1 MHPRLPQPLTR
12 LVVAL
17 LVGFAVVAAACGGGG
32 DGSDD
37 NAGDAAS
44 DTDAGAD
51 DGTDDADVDTDD
63 DTAPTTTE
71 VPLVPPTTRG
81 PAPVLDVEPVTS
93 IGAITIISD
102 EPAYRG
108 LLGQLD
114 PQRNIVPAVALPP
127 ADAPTGVAPL
137 TGLALTD
144 PAIAERPAILAKI
157 DNTDKG
163 RPQAALTQADIV
175 YVTQI
180 EGGTTRLIAAFHS
193 QTPDEI
199 GPVRSGRTT
208 DIAIFRGYDN
218 PIFVWSG
225 ANIVTG
231 RIIRPYQMVDL
242 GAGTR
247 DEYYRDRDRPGS
259 YDLMTDPSV
268 LWAIA
273 DELEEGAPPPVQF
286 EYRDATTGHPPSA
299 LDAGDLRIDYS
310 SATVEYVWD
319 EALAVYRRS
328 QNGTPHV
335 DADELEIRPANVV
348 VAEVGSIRTG
358 MIDTAGSSVGEQ
370 QFIGSGRGWVF
381 TDGKVIE
388 VTWTKP
394 SLASVPTWTTPDG
407 VPVPLTPGQTWVE
420 LAPVGATSYG

>member
-1 MHPRLPQPLTR
+1 MRRRL
-12 LVVAL
+12 L
-17 LVGFAVVAAACGGGG
+17 LVLCIVLALVATACGGGD
-32 DGSDD
+32 DG
-37 NAGDAAS
+37 AGDAAV
-44 DTDAGAD
+44 
-51 DGTDDADVDTDD
+51 DGTDTSDTTAPDDADADEDTDD
-63 DTAPTTTE
+63 GATTTTE
-71 VPLVPPTTRG
+71 APLVPPTTRG
-81 PAPVLDVEPVTS
+81 PAPILDVEPVAS
-93 IGAITIISD
+93 IGAVTIISG

-114 PQRNIVPAVALPP
+114 PQRNIVQAAALPP
-127 ADAPTGVAPL
+127 ADAAPGIAPL
-137 TGLALTD
+137 TGLPLTD
-144 PAIAERPAILAKI
+144 PSIAGRPAIVAKV

-180 EGGTTRLIAAFHS
+180 EGGSTRLIAVFHS
-193 QTPDEI
+193 QTPAEI

-208 DIAIFRGYDN
+208 DISIFRGYNN

-231 RIIRPYQMVDL
+231 RIIRPYLMVDL

-247 DEYYRDRDRPGS
+247 DEYYRHPDRPGS

-268 LWAIA
+268 LWDVAEA
-273 DELEEGAPPPVQF
+273 LDDGGTPPVQF
-286 EYRDATTGHPPSA
+286 EYRDATTAHPPTALPADDIRIGYSA
-299 LDAGDLRIDYS
+299 
-310 SATVEYVWD
+310 ATVEYAWD
-319 EALAVYRRS
+319 ESLGVYRRS

-335 DADELEIRPANVV
+335 DAEELEIRPVNVV
-348 VAEVGSIRTG
+348 VAEVGSINTG
-358 MIDTAGSSVGEQ
+358 MIDTAGSAVGEQ

-381 TDGKVIE
+381 TDGQVIE

-420 LAPVGATSYG
+420 LAPAGATSFS

>member
-1 MHPRLPQPLTR
+1 MRSLRPSYH
-12 LVVAL
+12 VAL
-17 LVGFAVVAAACGGGG
+17 IAAGCGGG
-32 DGSDD
+32 DGESGAGLDD
-37 NAGDAAS
+37 PAA
-44 DTDAGAD
+44 DTDTGADAGAD
-51 DGTDDADVDTDD
+51 DTDDAGDD
-63 DTAPTTTE
+63 AAPTTTE
-71 VPLVPPTTRG
+71 VPLAPPTTRG
-81 PAPVLDVEPVTS
+81 PAPVLEVEPVTS
-93 IGAITIISD
+93 IGAITIITD
-102 EPAYRG
+102 EPAYQG

-114 PQRNIVPAVALPP
+114 PQRNIVPAAALPP
-127 ADAPTGVAPL
+127 ADAPAGIAPL
-137 TGLALTD
+137 TGLPLGDAS
-144 PAIAERPAILAKI
+144 IAGRPAILAKI
-157 DNTDKG
+157 DNTAKG

-193 QTPDEI
+193 QTPAEI

-259 YDLMTDPSV
+259 YDLMTDPSD

-273 DELEEGAPPPVQF
+273 EELEDGAAPPVQF
-286 EYRDATTGHPPSA
+286 EYRDAATGHPPSA
-299 LDAGDLRIDYS
+299 LDAGDIRIDYS

-319 EALAVYRRS
+319 ETLERYRRS

-335 DADELEIRPANVV
+335 DADEVEIRPANVV

-358 MIDTAGSSVGEQ
+358 MIDTAGSTVGEQ

-420 LAPVGATSYG
+420 LAPVGATTYG